1 MHPCK
6 TITAVLPIIA
16 ILTFEVSSFLPKT
29 PNNSK
34 NSACSNHF
42 YDLCLS
48 PEFLLNSFDSNDNRS
63 TNMIKCVLAFY

>member
-6 TITAVLPIIA
+6 TITAVLPNIA
-16 ILTFEVSSFLPKT
+16 ILTFEVSSFLPKS

-34 NSACSNHF
+34 NSACSTHF

-48 PEFLLNSFDSNDNRS
+48 PEFLLNPFDSNDNRGA
-63 TNMIKCVLAFY
+63 NMIKCVLAFI

>member
-6 TITAVLPIIA
+6 TITAVLPNIA

-34 NSACSNHF
+34 ILLARITFLTYACHLIF
-42 YDLCLS
+42 H
-48 PEFLLNSFDSNDNRS
+48 S
-63 TNMIKCVLAFY
+63 TRLTAMTIAVPT